1 MDALVSIFNKL
12 AAGKHNWSI
21 TDHDF
26 EKHKLYFDMF
36 VSQDIILWRDFQSFW
51 MDEPIIPTYIVRYED
66 LLFDTRNTL
75 IDLFRFLLNEKDLEG
90 TLIEALIEHHTKS
103 KTLKQVYKPR
113 KGKAN

>member
-1 MDALVSIFNKL
+1 
-12 AAGKHNWSI
+12 
-21 TDHDF
+21 
-26 EKHKLYFDMF
+26 MF